1 MYNNCQYILFIVK
14 YDNIE
19 WGYNG
24 AKIREV
30 KAMKES
36 EYIKNFY
43 DRYDEDSRL
52 RTKYGLVE
60 FITTMTYIKRYL
72 KPNDKII
79 DIGAGTGRY
88 SHALAELGYSIDA
101 VELVDSNIDIFK
113 KNMTEEMKIS
123 ITQGNAKDLSG
134 FKDNT
139 YDVTLLF
146 GPMYHLFNTEDKEKV
161 LSEAIRVTKENGIVF
176 IAYCISDA
184 TILSDG
190 FIGGYLKEF
199 IEQEWVD
206 TDTFK
211 TESKP
216 KDLFEL
222 VRKEDI
228 DIITSRFNVERLHY
242 VATDGF
248 TNFMRETIEKMDE
261 ETFDIYMRYHLSICE
276 RTDMVGLTHHSLDVL
291 KKL

>member
-1 MYNNCQYILFIVK
+1 
-14 YDNIE
+14 
-19 WGYNG
+19 
-24 AKIREV
+24 
-30 KAMKES
+30 MKDS

-43 DRYDEDSRL
+43 AKYDEDKRL
-52 RTKYGLVE
+52 RTRYGLVE
-60 FITTMTYIKRYL
+60 FFTTMTYIKRHL
-72 KPNDKII
+72 KPSDRVI

-101 VELVDSNIDIFK
+101 VELVESNIDIFK
-113 KNMTEEMKIS
+113 KNMTKGTKVTIS
-123 ITQGNAKDLSG
+123 QGNAKNLSG
-134 FKDNT
+134 LKDNT
-139 YDVTLLF
+139 YDITLLF
-146 GPMYHLFNTEDKEKV
+146 GPMYHLFNTEDKLKA
-161 LSEAIRVTKENGIVF
+161 LSEAIRVTKKNGIVF

-190 FIGGYLKEF
+190 FMGGYLKEF

-211 TESKP
+211 TVSKP

-222 VRKEDI
+222 HRKEDI
-228 DIITSRFNVERLHY
+228 DKLASSFNVERLHY

-248 TNFMRETIEKMDE
+248 TNFMRETIEMMDD

-276 RTDMVGLTHHSLDVL
+276 RPDMVGLTHHSLDVL

>member
-1 MYNNCQYILFIVK
+1 
-14 YDNIE
+14 
-19 WGYNG
+19 
-24 AKIREV
+24 
-30 KAMKES
+30 MKDA
-36 EYIKNFY
+36 EYIKNHY
-43 DRYDEDSRL
+43 DKYDEDNRL

-60 FITTMTYIKRYL
+60 FLTTMTYIKRYL

-88 SHALAELGYSIDA
+88 SHALARLGYSVDA
-101 VELVDSNIDIFK
+101 VELVESNIDIFQK
-113 KNMTEEMKIS
+113 SVTEEMKIS
-123 ITQGNAKDLSG
+123 ITQADAKDLLR
-134 FKDNT
+134 FQDNT
-139 YDVTLLF
+139 YDITLLF
-146 GPMYHLFNTEDKEKV
+146 GPMYHLFNTEDKEKA
-161 LSEAIRVTKENGIVF
+161 LSEALRVTKKNGIIF

-199 IEQEWVD
+199 IEQKWID
-206 TDTFK
+206 TDTFR
-211 TESKP
+211 TVSSP

-228 DIITSRFNVERLHY
+228 DKLDSRFDVERLHY

-248 TNFMRETIEKMDE
+248 TNFMRDTMEKMDE
-261 ETFDIYMRYHLSICE
+261 ETFDLYMRYHLSICE
-276 RTDMVGLTHHSLDVL
+276 RYDMVGLTHHSLDIL

>member
-1 MYNNCQYILFIVK
+1 
-14 YDNIE
+14 
-19 WGYNG
+19 
-24 AKIREV
+24 
-30 KAMKES
+30 MKES
-36 EYIKNFY
+36 EYIKDFY
-43 DRYDEDSRL
+43 AKYDEDNRL
-52 RTKYGLVE
+52 RTKYGMVE
-60 FITTMTYIKRYL
+60 FITTITYIKRYL
-72 KPNDKII
+72 KPNDRII
-79 DIGAGTGRY
+79 DIGAGTDRY

-101 VELVDSNIDIFK
+101 VEFVESNIDIFK
-113 KNMTEEMKIS
+113 KNMTEESKIS

-134 FKDNT
+134 FEENT
-139 YDVTLLF
+139 YDITLLF

-161 LSEAIRVTKENGIVF
+161 LSEAIRVTKKNGIVF

-190 FIGGYLKEF
+190 FIEGYLKEF

-211 TESKP
+211 TVSNP

-228 DIITSRFNVERLHY
+228 DDLASRFNVERLHY

-248 TNFMRETIEKMDE
+248 TNFMRETIEKMDD

-291 KKL
+291 KKT